1 MRGRT
6 LRTETLDRSNARD
19 LEQVV
24 RILREVDVSPVSP
37 SSTTGYEKRRLET
50 NHWRQITQGT
60 AAVVRI
66 FVEVDVVSAF
76 SSSTTGCETSRSEM
90 ERWKILHSAK
100 DLKQK
105 KRNVKRSAD
114 VSGNARHFCDGGLN

>member
-19 LEQVV
+19 LEPVV
-24 RILREVDVSPVSP
+24 RILREAKLHSAKFCSPVSP
-37 SSTTGYEKRRLET
+37 
-50 NHWRQITQGT
+50 
-60 AAVVRI
+60 
-66 FVEVDVVSAF
+66 
-76 SSSTTGCETSRSEM
+76 SSTTGCETSRSEM

-105 KRNVKRSAD
+105 GRDSERVVRTFRETHAISAMA
-114 VSGNARHFCDGGLN
+114 SSTTKNSSLKSPSSITGSKQSTNITHRHLVWRIHTH